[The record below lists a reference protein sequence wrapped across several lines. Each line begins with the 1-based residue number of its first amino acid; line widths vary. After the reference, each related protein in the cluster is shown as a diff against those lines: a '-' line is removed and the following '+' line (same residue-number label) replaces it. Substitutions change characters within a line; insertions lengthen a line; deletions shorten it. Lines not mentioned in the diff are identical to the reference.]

1 MTILMHMYFIGV
13 IVFGSLAI
21 SDGLANLLTPVDKDS
36 HIKLSRRKSFIFWI
50 LIVYG
55 FVQWW
60 QNF

>member
-1 MTILMHMYFIGV
+1 MYFIGV